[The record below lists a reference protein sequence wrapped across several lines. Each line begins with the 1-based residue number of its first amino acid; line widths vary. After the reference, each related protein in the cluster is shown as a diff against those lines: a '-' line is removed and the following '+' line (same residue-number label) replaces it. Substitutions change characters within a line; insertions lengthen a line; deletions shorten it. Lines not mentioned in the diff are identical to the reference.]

1 MARTRT
7 PLDDY
12 MSNDTD
18 MERYLHSYG
27 RHFSR
32 KMYEFAVSKM
42 YRLRNGM
49 QEKMHVNT
57 KEAFDERMKRNNVVL
72 ENDVL
77 YDGMYVMSMAESDF
91 LGSSI
96 VDERHL
102 CLFVK
107 DYIDDPD
114 QADGFVFNRFLASI
128 RLLGEPIDWDGML

>member
-1 MARTRT
+1 
-7 PLDDY
+7 

>member
-1 MARTRT
+1 
-7 PLDDY
+7 
-12 MSNDTD
+12 MSHETD
-18 MERYLHSYG
+18 MQRYLETYG

-32 KMYEFAVSKM
+32 KMYEFAVGKM
-42 YRLRNGM
+42 YKLRNGI
-49 QEKMHVNT
+49 QEQMHAYT
-57 KEAFDERMKRNNVVL
+57 KEAFDEKMKRNNISL

-91 LGSSI
+91 VGSSI
-96 VDERHL
+96 TDEKHL

-128 RLLGEPIDWDGML
+128 RLLGEPIDWYGML

>member
-1 MARTRT
+1 
-7 PLDDY
+7 

-49 QEKMHVNT
+49 QENMHVNT

>member
-1 MARTRT
+1 
-7 PLDDY
+7 

-32 KMYEFAVSKM
+32 KMYEFAVSMM

>member
-1 MARTRT
+1 M
-7 PLDDY
+7 PI
-12 MSNDTD
+12 DTD
-18 MERYLHSYG
+18 MQRYLESYG

-42 YRLRNGM
+42 YRLKNGL
-49 QEKMHVNT
+49 QEKMHVYT
-57 KEAFDERMKRNNVVL
+57 KEDFDDKMKRNNISL

-77 YDGMYVMSMAESDF
+77 YDGMYVLSMAESDF

-96 VDERHL
+96 IDERHL

>member
-1 MARTRT
+1 MAKTRT

-42 YRLRNGM
+42 YRLRNGI